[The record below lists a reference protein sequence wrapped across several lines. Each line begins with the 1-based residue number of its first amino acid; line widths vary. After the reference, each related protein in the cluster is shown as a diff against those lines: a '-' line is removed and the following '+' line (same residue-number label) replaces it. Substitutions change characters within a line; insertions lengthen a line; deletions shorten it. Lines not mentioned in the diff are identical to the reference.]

1 VLADWQAAILGV
13 VQGLSEP
20 LPISSSGHLVLVPW
34 LFGWAD
40 VGEDSSFNRTFD
52 VSLHIGTLLGVVAYF
67 RHDIMAIT
75 AGAWRSVRRRS
86 LNDFEER
93 LPWYILL
100 GTVPAVVI
108 GGLFASVID
117 EHMASPALVGVQLIL
132 FGILLFIAD
141 RYMLGSRVMERI
153 DLKDSAFVGVAQA
166 VSLMPGVSRSGITIT
181 AGLARGY
188 RREAAARF
196 SFLLSV
202 PAVFGAVVY
211 KGYETFVTGDGLPP
225 GAGSAFFWGILT
237 STISGYLAIWFLL
250 RYVRNHSFLPFVI
263 YRCSLGVIVLAV
275 VVARM

>member
-20 LPISSSGHLVLVPW
+20 LPISSSGHLVVVPW

-86 LNDFEER
+86 LNEFEER
-93 LPWYILL
+93 LPWYIAL
-100 GTVPAVVI
+100 GTLPAVVV
-108 GGLFASVID
+108 GALFAGVID
-117 EHMASPALVGVQLIL
+117 EYLASPALVGVELIF
-132 FGILLFIAD
+132 FGLLLWAAD
-141 RYMLGSRVMERI
+141 RFMLGDRVMERI
-153 DLKDSAFVGVAQA
+153 NLKDSTFIGVAQA
-166 VSLMPGVSRSGITIT
+166 VSLMPGVSRSGVTIT
-181 AGLARGY
+181 AALSRGY
-188 RREAAARF
+188 RRESAARF

-202 PAVFGAVVY
+202 PAVFGAILY
-211 KGYETFVTGDGLPP
+211 KCYETFVVGDGLPADAR
-225 GAGSAFFWGILT
+225 GAFFWGILT
-237 STISGYLAIWFLL
+237 STITGYIAIWFLL